1 MHAVPRSPLLLTIFL
16 FLTII
21 PTTVFAQ
28 CTATDPGVRICS
40 PSPNSSVI
48 YQPEIDYNLSA
59 PFGAEIVKWI
69 IYDNNRKIEQSPSG
83 QASGGTSPSGGSEGE
98 LFDSD
103 IKNGLHH
110 IVINA
115 WDSNGKL
122 YQGSVSFTVVGD
134 GYPTPC
140 SAPTSPGVNFCSP
153 PANAILGSSYTVS
166 ATATG
171 NSKIVAMRLY
181 VDNKAQVTQTN
192 NSNQLTTA
200 ASVGTQGNHT
210 VTFVAW
216 DSGGHAFRSSRVINS
231 AYTYSI
237 VGCIDKGTPP
247 CMPGF
252 DSDAS
257 MPAANS
263 YVGNSF
269 TIMANILNNPNQITA
284 MKAYIDNTVFAVSN
298 GPTMSSPVEN
308 APNGTHILTL
318 QAWDTKGLV
327 YRYRYNININVPH

>member
-1 MHAVPRSPLLLTIFL
+1 MHAVPRPLLLVTLLF

-28 CTATDPGVRICS
+28 CTALADPGVRICS
-40 PSPNSSVI
+40 PSANSTVI
-48 YQPEIDYNLSA
+48 YQPEIDFNLSSA
-59 PFGAEIVKWI
+59 FGTEIVKSI
-69 IYDNNRKIEQSPSG
+69 VYDNNKKIDQSPSG
-83 QASGGTSPSGGSEGE
+83 QESGGNQGGSEE
-98 LFDSD
+98 ILFSSD

-115 WDSNGKL
+115 WDSTGKL
-122 YQGSVSFTVVGD
+122 YQGAVSFTVVGD
-134 GYPTPC
+134 GYNTSC
-140 SAPTSPGVNFCSP
+140 SAPTSPGINFCAP
-153 PANAILGSSYTVS
+153 PASAILGSSYTVS

-171 NSKIVAMRLY
+171 NSKIVAIRLY

-192 NSNQLTTA
+192 SNHLTTA

-216 DSGGHAFRSSRVINS
+216 DNGGHVFSSSRTIHS
-231 AYTYSI
+231 SYTYSI
-237 VGCIDKGTPP
+237 VGCQDKGTPP

-252 DSDAS
+252 DSDSS

-263 YVGNSF
+263 DVGNSF
-269 TIMANILNNPNQITA
+269 TITADIKNNPNTITT
-284 MKAYIDNTVFAVSN
+284 MKAYVDNTLVATSN

-318 QAWDTKGLV
+318 QAWDTKGIV
-327 YRYRYNININVPH
+327 YREQYNININVPH